1 VEKEAPPPL
10 SWQPSRFPP
19 ACSSGG
25 EGGGGGGVP
34 RDCGDAGTSESP
46 CKGDDGG
53 GGLTTVFNHLC
64 RLSRFIFVSQFELKC
79 GKQ

>member
-34 RDCGDAGTSESP
+34 RGCGDAGTSESP

-53 GGLTTVFNHLC
+53 GGADNSFQSPLQTFKIHICIPIRV
-64 RLSRFIFVSQFELKC
+64 KMW
-79 GKQ
+79 